1 MYIFTIENCSL
12 LLVIYCIFFYK
23 QFTANCFYKKLTARY
38 KNMHIFQLT
47 GFCNVII
54 ELFKGLYPVASQ
66 KNVIFPEFFQ
76 EGFYF
81 GDPS

>member
-1 MYIFTIENCSL
+1 
-12 LLVIYCIFFYK
+12 
-23 QFTANCFYKKLTARY
+23 
-38 KNMHIFQLT
+38 MHIFQLT